1 MDPTVA
7 LRRAQRWFWLLTV
20 VAILLVGLLSRV
32 ITAEPGPLAGIA
44 LALIGTALA
53 LVVTQVC
60 RLMLA
65 IGRVAPA
72 TAQGRLRRLP
82 SRNR

>member
-32 ITAEPGPLAGIA
+32 VTAEPGPLAGIA
-44 LALIGTALA
+44 LALTGIALA
-53 LVVTQVC
+53 LVITQVC

-65 IGRVAPA
+65 IGRAAP
-72 TAQGRLRRLP
+72 GPRRRLGRVP
-82 SRNR
+82 SRLG